1 MPTGAIFISQPV
13 SAAPDHLHPGEKEPC
28 RNSRSLRPDWADE
41 AAFFHV
47 LISLAYRHRHL
58 SLTHK
63 AADHRIIPNGNTRHH
78 DHASTQPA
86 VASNADGQIVLVCF
100 LPQFRQDRVVCG
112 CKDTV
117 RTYHGVLP
125 DVDMGIIHA
134 GQPEVGIDI
143 MPMWTCFP
151 PQLAWNGGSIQQP
164 APHSASIS
172 FKSCARFACSEGR
185 VWL

>member
-143 MPMWTCFP
+143 MPM
-151 PQLAWNGGSIQQP
+151 
-164 APHSASIS
+164 
-172 FKSCARFACSEGR
+172 
-185 VWL
+185 